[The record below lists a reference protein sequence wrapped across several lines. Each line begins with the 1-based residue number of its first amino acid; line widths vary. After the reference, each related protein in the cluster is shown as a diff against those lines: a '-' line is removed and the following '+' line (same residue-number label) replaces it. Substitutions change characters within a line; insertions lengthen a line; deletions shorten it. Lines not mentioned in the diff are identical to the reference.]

1 MYTRP
6 IFGDEVIFDH
16 IGEIGDTIGGLT
28 APVIGLLNAVL
39 LYLTL
44 REQFEFNE
52 KQLEDPE
59 FKAEWEA
66 LQPELSLV
74 QAMIDARKVSG
85 LTQKELSERTGIA
98 QADIS
103 KLENGNANP
112 SLRTLQRLAAGM
124 GMQVKI
130 EFIPAPAK

>member
-1 MYTRP
+1 MFDSLCCLCSFLYTRP

-52 KQLEDPE
+52 KLN
-59 FKAEWEA
+59 AELIARIGEN
-66 LQPELSLV
+66 EL
-74 QAMIDARKVSG
+74 
-85 LTQKELSERTGIA
+85 
-98 QADIS
+98 
-103 KLENGNANP
+103 
-112 SLRTLQRLAAGM
+112 
-124 GMQVKI
+124 
-130 EFIPAPAK
+130 

>member
-52 KQLEDPE
+52 KQKKSVKEDQFKNTFFQLLEAQRRIGINIRLPVKVWNFSD
-59 FKAEWEA
+59 
-66 LQPELSLV
+66 LQGLS
-74 QAMIDARKVSG
+74 
-85 LTQKELSERTGIA
+85 
-98 QADIS
+98 
-103 KLENGNANP
+103 
-112 SLRTLQRLAAGM
+112 
-124 GMQVKI
+124 
-130 EFIPAPAK
+130 

>member
-1 MYTRP
+1 MCSFLYTRP

-52 KQLEDPE
+52 KQKKSVKKINLRIR
-59 FKAEWEA
+59 FFNYWK
-66 LQPELSLV
+66 
-74 QAMIDARKVSG
+74 RK
-85 LTQKELSERTGIA
+85 GI
-98 QADIS
+98 
-103 KLENGNANP
+103 LFRG
-112 SLRTLQRLAAGM
+112 
-124 GMQVKI
+124 
-130 EFIPAPAK
+130 

>member
-52 KQLEDPE
+52 KQKKSVKKINLRIR
-59 FKAEWEA
+59 FFNYWK
-66 LQPELSLV
+66 
-74 QAMIDARKVSG
+74 RK
-85 LTQKELSERTGIA
+85 GI
-98 QADIS
+98 
-103 KLENGNANP
+103 LFRG
-112 SLRTLQRLAAGM
+112 
-124 GMQVKI
+124 
-130 EFIPAPAK
+130 

>member
-52 KQLEDPE
+52 KQKKSVKEDQ
-59 FKAEWEA
+59 FMN
-66 LQPELSLV
+66 L
-74 QAMIDARKVSG
+74 
-85 LTQKELSERTGIA
+85 
-98 QADIS
+98 
-103 KLENGNANP
+103 
-112 SLRTLQRLAAGM
+112 LRHTRSIAAGKEISRYER
-124 GMQVKI
+124 V
-130 EFIPAPAK
+130 

>member
-52 KQLEDPE
+52 KQKKSVKEVKVFVFWDNIFNIAKGQGVRELVYAVAEGAAPDGYFPSPE
-59 FKAEWEA
+59 
-66 LQPELSLV
+66 
-74 QAMIDARKVSG
+74 R
-85 LTQKELSERTGIA
+85 
-98 QADIS
+98 IS
-103 KLENGNANP
+103 VCGNACHAVRNSTKP
-112 SLRTLQRLAAGM
+112 
-124 GMQVKI
+124 
-130 EFIPAPAK
+130 E

>member
-52 KQLEDPE
+52 NKEICKEDQFKNTFFQLLEAQRNIVPRL
-59 FKAEWEA
+59 KADFLFFE
-66 LQPELSLV
+66 EL
-74 QAMIDARKVSG
+74 
-85 LTQKELSERTGIA
+85 E
-98 QADIS
+98 
-103 KLENGNANP
+103 
-112 SLRTLQRLAAGM
+112 
-124 GMQVKI
+124 
-130 EFIPAPAK
+130 

>member
-1 MYTRP
+1 MTVFAVCAPFLYTRP

-52 KQLEDPE
+52 KQKKSVKEDQ
-59 FKAEWEA
+59 FKNTFFAITGSA
-66 LQPELSLV
+66 
-74 QAMIDARKVSG
+74 
-85 LTQKELSERTGIA
+85 KEYCSAVE
-98 QADIS
+98 S
-103 KLENGNANP
+103 
-112 SLRTLQRLAAGM
+112 
-124 GMQVKI
+124 
-130 EFIPAPAK
+130 